1 MRRTLVISEEF
12 GLWRIESSSG
22 ASSTGGRFGIAI
34 GNLLEAAGCPEDEKD
49 DLHPGNFED
58 IFNLVAPP
66 QEGRPDVPAST
77 VR

>member
-12 GLWRIESSSG
+12 GLWRAESSAG
-22 ASSTGGRFGIAI
+22 ASSTGVHLGIAL
-34 GNLLEAAGCPEDEKD
+34 GNLLEAAGVPLAVRDE
-49 DLHPGNFED
+49 LHPGNFED
-58 IFNLVAPP
+58 IFELVVPK